1 MLVSHTSAQKLRFEN
16 IKGKYLFDKKV
27 FRFTFAKRI
36 LPSPLTI
43 CAPLE
48 YVNEALGTSCFE
60 NFGCDIGS
68 GQVSTSGIRIINYP
82 TRHSPCNIK
91 IKFSSQNNEF
101 QCHVHLYLHQAIV
114 EGADPNRTPTVSEF
128 SCLDIKHVRS
138 LLRGLSHNVFLTTFF
153 TQRLSHIVFLT
164 PLPLHIRPHNVVLT
178 TSRYLG
184 YFFGCI
190 NTYPK
195 INQIRLSS
203 DPRNFDNFWSIKLK
217 CRRCTSAIFL
227 HYAKFQN
234 PTTKASYQSVAEKV
248 LYKYPKISSYSCKFR
263 PPVISKICRRSN

>member
-1 MLVSHTSAQKLRFEN
+1 MTDGQTAQ
-16 IKGKYLFDKKV
+16 FDKLAIWGWGLIK
-27 FRFTFAKRI
+27 
-36 LPSPLTI
+36 
-43 CAPLE
+43 
-48 YVNEALGTSCFE
+48 
-60 NFGCDIGS
+60 
-68 GQVSTSGIRIINYP
+68 STSIW
-82 TRHSPCNIK
+82 TRK
-91 IKFSSQNNEF
+91 
-101 QCHVHLYLHQAIV
+101 HLKQAIV
-114 EGADPNRTPTVSEF
+114 EGEDPNRTPTVSEF

-217 CRRCTSAIFL
+217 RRRCTSAIFL

-234 PTTKASYQSVAEKV
+234 PTTKASNQSVAEKV

-263 PPVISKICRRSN
+263 PPQFRKFVVDQTETSTLHICNI